1 MKKLELYQMENVE
14 GGKINWN
21 TWVCSAGISTIFAV
35 AAAGCGTPVTWIA
48 GGAALLGSLACAALW
63 D

>member
-1 MKKLELYQMENVE
+1 MEKLELYQMENVE

-21 TWVCSAGISTIFAV
+21 TWVCSAGITTIFTV

-48 GGAALLGSLACAALW
+48 GGAALVGTIACAAFY